1 MNLPALVLAILA
13 IIVFICAYLAVARKW
28 ANTNLGL
35 ALLAAAWVV
44 QSVFVGL
51 HQYTVH

>member
-1 MNLPALVLAILA
+1 MNLLAIVLAVLA
-13 IIVFICAYLAVARKW
+13 IIVFVCAYLAVARKW

-35 ALLAAAWVV
+35 ALLASAWVV
-44 QSVFVGL
+44 QSIFVGL